1 MDYYE
6 KFALYYDDLMDDI
19 DYENWFLYIE
29 DIFSK
34 FNLKPKNLL
43 EMACGTGNLTYYL
56 CNKGYKVTCFD
67 RSSDMLSIAYNK
79 LSSFRN
85 VNILNQDMVNF
96 RINKKFDAIVS
107 ICDSINYIVNDKEL
121 LRTFKNV
128 YEHLENDGIFI
139 FDINSYYK
147 LSTVV
152 GNNIFVEDRE
162 DIYYIWQNYFDEDN
176 KFAHFYLTFFI
187 KENDKFVRFDEEH
200 LERAYQIEEIKS
212 LLKCSGFDDIFCF
225 EAFSFNKPEMES
237 DRINFVAKKS
247 FKG

>member
-19 DYENWFLYIE
+19 DYESWFLYIE
-29 DIFSK
+29 DIFDK

-85 VNILNQDMVNF
+85 VTILNQNMVNF
-96 RINKKFDAIVS
+96 RINKKFDAVVS
-107 ICDSINYIVNDKEL
+107 ICDSINYIVDEKEL
-121 LRTFKNV
+121 SKSFKNV

-152 GNNIFVEDRE
+152 GNNIFAEDRE
-162 DIYYIWQNYFDEDN
+162 AIYYIWQNYFNEDD
-176 KFAHFYLTFFI
+176 KIAHFYLTFFI
-187 KENDKFVRFDEEH
+187 REEDDRFIRFDEEH
-200 LERAYQIEEIKS
+200 IERAYQTEEIKN
-212 LLKCSGFDDIFCF
+212 LLKDAGFEDIFCF
-225 EAFSFNKPEMES
+225 EAFSFNAPERES
-237 DRINFVAKKS
+237 DRINFVAKK
-247 FKG
+247 KL